1 MAGSAPASG
10 TQFTYNG
17 FASTAGLTMVGNAAT
32 VSTSDGT
39 VLRLTPATGNQS
51 GAAYNTTP
59 VTLGNNA
66 TFSTQFQFR
75 FSNQGGTEPAD
86 GIVFVLGT
94 STKGLGG
101 LGVGMG
107 YQGVSGNSFGIEF
120 DTYNNTGFGL
130 GNDDGNSS
138 NHVSIDTNGN
148 LTNTDLTN
156 VYGNQTCVF
165 ATGTNSNT
173 AAGCMSNG
181 DLWTVNISYNGSNL
195 TVTLTDPAKGSSFTA
210 INNYPINLAS
220 VLGQNTA
227 YVGFTSGT
235 GAGWENHDIVNWT
248 FANTT
253 QSAACTYSLST
264 SSASVGAAQ
273 TTGTVA
279 VTAGTGCTWT
289 ATSNAPTWLT
299 TSSAGIGSGSVSYAV
314 TANAGTSSRSGTI
327 TVGGQTFTVTQAAA
341 EIFTNFNSSACNQ
354 TGTSQFTLTN
364 TANVTHWGVWYDW
377 STGQTSVAATVQ
389 QGSTTLFS
397 GNLAQAACDLSQTS
411 WCNADAVVNAT
422 WPAGA
427 YTVTVSPARMCAN
440 SGSSNQGFV
449 YIYGAW
455 QAAGSCTYSLSPT
468 SASPGAAQ
476 TNGTI
481 TVTAGS
487 GCTWTAASN
496 ATSWLTITGGASGT
510 GNGTVSYTVAANTST
525 SSRTG
530 TITVGGQTFTV
541 TQAGAAACSYL
552 ITPTS
557 YNMAAQGGS
566 SSITVTVTAGNSCSW
581 AASVSSSAASWLHLG
596 STTSGT
602 TNGSVSFTGDAN
614 TSMGSRT
621 GTITVA
627 NQTFTVTQAGG
638 ATTSAPS
645 ISAGGIVNALDYR
658 GGGIAQG
665 AFFTIFGSNLGPA
678 VGQGVTGFPF
688 NTNLGGVTVT
698 VTQGSITKQAYPHY
712 VCATQINAIMPS
724 DAPLGNVQITVA
736 YNGVIGAAA
745 AATVVNNAFGIMAVG
760 SGPGII
766 QNYNSA
772 TDEPINAAS
781 KPAKPNQIE
790 IIWGTGLGPISTP
803 DNQPPPGG
811 QLPLPVQVWVGGKQ
825 ASVQYSGRAPGF
837 PAIDNIY
844 FTVPPDAPLGCYI
857 PVQVNAGGTWS
868 NTSRLAISSDGKP
881 CQDTFN
887 PYSGLSSNGGRSG
900 TIGLVRVNF
909 TDQLGQTSETSA
921 TVDLGLG
928 AFATNAGST
937 TTYSPITNLPPP
949 GTCVATNKMLD
960 LSAVMNTG
968 GSSLD
973 PTITAALDAGP
984 QLTVS
989 KPGGASIT
997 ITRDTEDEG
1006 PTAPYLKALGGV
1018 LTPAISDFDMGPLF
1032 LDGDPFTVSNG
1043 TGGKDVGPFTTTI
1056 PLAPAITWTNPPSTI
1071 NRSAPLTLT
1080 WTGGNSTQTI
1090 LILGGSSDQNSQ
1102 ASGGFTCLAPA
1113 TAGTFTVPANALAD
1127 MIPIGAQTDPA
1138 SIFGM
1143 LSLMPLQ
1150 SGNMQFTKLPTG
1162 LDVGVAFNTTMTVRT
1177 VQVK

>member
-1 MAGSAPASG
+1 MSRVVIALFSFLLLVPRGLAADTEIFTNFNSSACSQTGSS
-10 TQFTYNG
+10 QFTLP
-17 FASTAGLTMVGNAAT
+17 STANVTHWGVWYDWSTGQTSVAAT
-32 VSTSDGT
+32 VQQGSAT
-39 VLRLTPATGNQS
+39 VFSGNLARASCDPNQASWCNADAVVNASWPAGAYTVTVNPARMCMNS
-51 GAAYNTTP
+51 G
-59 VTLGNNA
+59 
-66 TFSTQFQFR
+66 S
-75 FSNQGGTEPAD
+75 SNQGFVYIYGSTGTGGGTSIIINNPGFETLPSNPVWSDCSGSGGAGCRNTYDGNIPGWSTSGSISGLFQPGPSDFTLPLPAAEGQTVAFTNGGTISQVLSATLQASTLYTLQVD
-86 GIVFVLGT
+86 VGRYFSNLYSSPPPTAQLFAGSTPIASATGAQPPLGGWTTWTGTYQSSASDPLAGQTLKIVLGAT
-94 STKGLGG
+94 NP
-101 LGVGMG
+101 
-107 YQGVSGNSFGIEF
+107 QGDF
-120 DTYNNTGFGL
+120 D
-130 GNDDGNSS
+130 
-138 NHVSIDTNGN
+138 
-148 LTNTDLTN
+148 N
-156 VYGNQTCVF
+156 VRL
-165 ATGTNSNT
+165 T
-173 AAGCMSNG
+173 AAQTG
-181 DLWTVNISYNGSNL
+181 
-195 TVTLTDPAKGSSFTA
+195 
-210 INNYPINLAS
+210 
-220 VLGQNTA
+220 
-227 YVGFTSGT
+227 GT
-235 GAGWENHDIVNWT
+235 
-248 FANTT
+248 
-253 QSAACTYSLST
+253 ACTYSLSA

-273 TTGTVA
+273 STGTVA

-299 TSSAGIGSGSVSYAV
+299 TSSAGIGNGTVSYAV
-314 TANAGTSSRSGTI
+314 TANAT
-327 TVGGQTFTVTQAAA
+327 
-341 EIFTNFNSSACNQ
+341 
-354 TGTSQFTLTN
+354 
-364 TANVTHWGVWYDW
+364 
-377 STGQTSVAATVQ
+377 
-389 QGSTTLFS
+389 
-397 GNLAQAACDLSQTS
+397 
-411 WCNADAVVNAT
+411 
-422 WPAGA
+422 
-427 YTVTVSPARMCAN
+427 
-440 SGSSNQGFV
+440 
-449 YIYGAW
+449 
-455 QAAGSCTYSLSPT
+455 
-468 SASPGAAQ
+468 
-476 TNGTI
+476 
-481 TVTAGS
+481 
-487 GCTWTAASN
+487 
-496 ATSWLTITGGASGT
+496 
-510 GNGTVSYTVAANTST
+510 T

-541 TQAGAAACSYL
+541 TQAAATSCSYL
-552 ITPTS
+552 ITPAS

-566 SSITVTVTAGNSCSW
+566 SSITVTVSGGSSCSW
-581 AASVSSSAASWLHLG
+581 SASVSSNATSWLHLG

-658 GGGIAQG
+658 AGGLAQG
-665 AFFTIFGSNLGPA
+665 AFFTIFGSNLGPV
-678 VGQGVTGFPF
+678 VGQGVTAFPF
-688 NTNLGGVTVT
+688 STNLGGVTVT
-698 VTQGSITKQAYPHY
+698 VTQGSTTKQAYPHY

-803 DNQPPPGG
+803 DNQPPAGG

-825 ASVQYSGRAPGF
+825 ANVQYSGRAPGF

-844 FTVPPDAPLGCYI
+844 FTVPSDVPLGCYI

-868 NTSRLAISSDGKP
+868 NTSRLAISSDGKA

-887 PYSGLSSNGGRSG
+887 PFSGLSSNGGRSG

-989 KPGGASIT
+989 KPGGATVT

-1032 LDGDPFTVSNG
+1032 LDGGPFTVSNG

-1071 NRSAPLTLT
+1071 NRSSPLTLT

-1090 LILGGSSDQNSQ
+1090 LILAGSSDQNSQ

-1113 TAGTFTVPANALAD
+1113 AAGTFTVPANALAD
-1127 MIPIGAQTDPA
+1127 MIPIGAQTNPA